1 MFILRDCVRN
11 CEKNL
16 CVDDTRLGPTLTLF
30 VLASFWN
37 CFPTFLI
44 YLNFFAPHLVIFYFF
59 ERGDHRV
66 LQVEQGKKLARLHT
80 YNLSLIQYAKMFT
93 ESVPLNLYVVPD
105 NATKKFV
112 SFFPGGERII
122 LIWLI
127 LQTWTIITYGK
138 LQKFLQST
146 VLTVKYFVLV
156 QIFDRKAYHWVLYF
170 ACCSN

>member
-16 CVDDTRLGPTLTLF
+16 CVDDTDAVCLGQFLKLF
-30 VLASFWN
+30 SHISDIFKFCRAR
-37 CFPTFLI
+37 
-44 YLNFFAPHLVIFYFF
+44 VIFFFF

-66 LQVEQGKKLARLHT
+66 LQLEQGKKLARLHT

-112 SFFPGGERII
+112 SFFPGGERVI

-127 LQTWTIITYGK
+127 LQT
-138 LQKFLQST
+138 
-146 VLTVKYFVLV
+146 
-156 QIFDRKAYHWVLYF
+156 
-170 ACCSN
+170 